1 MDLILY
7 CGVLLLIG
15 LIRVGKTSSVPDSV
29 GIVSTGGTTTIDCDL
44 PIGSN
49 LSLIREPNAYTIIL
63 EELGLM

>member
-1 MDLILY
+1 MDLIVY
-7 CGVLLLIG
+7 CGILFLIG
-15 LIRVGKTSSVPDSV
+15 VVRVGRTSSVPDSV

-49 LSLIREPNAYTIIL
+49 LRLIREPNAYTIIL